1 MKRFWYGVLA
11 FAPLVSMIGYF
22 VVFALI
28 LLVTFIF
35 GMAGVPDEN
44 MLGSIAALAM
54 FVWMW
59 LGIFIVVA
67 TDIAD
72 MVVFTVLAVKNP
84 QLDAAVKA
92 LWCGSFFTFQMVSFP
107 IYWWIYLRKIQ

>member
-28 LLVTFIF
+28 MLVIF
-35 GMAGVPDEN
+35 ALGMAGATDEN
-44 MLGSIAALAM
+44 LLGQMAVLAM
-54 FVWMW
+54 IIWTW

-67 TDIAD
+67 VDIAD
-72 MVVFTVLAVKNP
+72 MVVFTVLAVKNS
-84 QLDAAVKA
+84 QLDATAKG
-92 LWCGSFFTFQMVSFP
+92 LWCGSFFTFQMVAFP
-107 IYWWIYLRKIQ
+107 VY